1 MLSAGAADAD
11 DVSTIRHVVGA
22 DDEFDYASLAQV
34 PRSRGRR
41 TLSLSGRAEE
51 EIDRGENL
59 ISFEESGDDM
69 ASQMEEREMDGPA
82 GKECGGD
89 RWRGEGSGSKHERGR
104 GCASV

>member
-1 MLSAGAADAD
+1 MD
-11 DVSTIRHVVGA
+11 DVLTVLHVMGA

-59 ISFEESGDDM
+59 ISFEESGDDNGFADGGERDGRAGGEGMRRRPM
-69 ASQMEEREMDGPA
+69 AWGGEREQA
-82 GKECGGD
+82 
-89 RWRGEGSGSKHERGR
+89 REGSGVCVCVTPLS
-104 GCASV
+104 